1 MGWYRRLA
9 NVLRSHRVSTDI
21 EREMAFHMA
30 ERADDLVAAGMSE
43 ADARREAR
51 RRFGNPSVQKERTR
65 DADVMTWL
73 ESVGADVRYALRALR
88 ASPGF
93 ALVATLSLGLGIGA
107 NTAIFSL
114 LDAVV
119 LRTLPVEHPE
129 ELVAITLGTGDK
141 ASTVV
146 TNPIWEQI
154 RDRQDVFS
162 GVFAYGSTTFNLASG
177 GEVRR
182 ATGVW
187 VSGDYFSTLG
197 VRPAMGRLLT
207 RTDDV
212 RGCPPVAVL
221 GYGFWQTAFGGSREA
236 IGKTISLDRTPHVIV
251 GVTGP
256 GFSGIT
262 VGEASQVF
270 VPLCLRPGLDAR
282 SNWFAHIIGRPKP
295 GVTPSQVAARASA
308 LAPAVFDATVPEKW
322 GVAQKAE
329 YRKNTLGVRSAAN
342 GLSYVRRQYQ
352 RALTVLMAAVA
363 LVLLI
368 ACANVAN
375 LLLARAAV
383 RGREMAIRL
392 AIGAA
397 RRRLVRQLLTESV
410 LLAGLGALVG
420 IAFARWGNAV
430 LVGLL
435 SRSTDPISLDLGV
448 DAKVLTFTL
457 IVAVTTGMLFGLAPA
472 WRGTRV
478 DPQVALKANG
488 RGIAEGHSR
497 FTMGK
502 ALVVGQIALSLV
514 LVIGAGLLLGSFRKL
529 TTLDPGFQREGV
541 LVVNVDLENS
551 GYGAAMY
558 GAVHRD
564 LLTRFRAMPGVLAA
578 AASDITPI
586 SGTLWNDI
594 IKVDGY
600 VEKSMED
607 NLVYF
612 NEVTDR
618 FFDAMGTPLLAGR
631 DFDERDRPTSPPV
644 AIVNETMA
652 RKFFRGASPLG
663 KQYRVVLHDSLGPP
677 IDIVGVV
684 KDAKY
689 RELREDILPTV
700 YLAKA
705 QNPKASAYAEYELR
719 TTGPAAALIPGV
731 KRTIATVNKSIAV
744 ELTPL
749 SQQLDASLTR
759 DRLLATLSGFFG
771 ALALLLAVVGL
782 YGTLSYSVARR
793 RNEIG
798 IRIALGAAQRR
809 VMQLVLTEVARM
821 VIVGVALGAVI
832 AVMSTRLVTSL
843 LYGLSP
849 SDPATMIASV
859 VVLAAVAL
867 GAGALP
873 AWRAS
878 RVDPITALRD
888 E

>member
-1 MGWYRRLA
+1 
-9 NVLRSHRVSTDI
+9 
-21 EREMAFHMA
+21 
-30 ERADDLVAAGMSE
+30 
-43 ADARREAR
+43 
-51 RRFGNPSVQKERTR
+51 
-65 DADVMTWL
+65 
-73 ESVGADVRYALRALR
+73 
-88 ASPGF
+88 
-93 ALVATLSLGLGIGA
+93 
-107 NTAIFSL
+107 
-114 LDAVV
+114 
-119 LRTLPVEHPE
+119 
-129 ELVAITLGTGDK
+129 
-141 ASTVV
+141 
-146 TNPIWEQI
+146 
-154 RDRQDVFS
+154 
-162 GVFAYGSTTFNLASG
+162 
-177 GEVRR
+177 
-182 ATGVW
+182 
-187 VSGDYFSTLG
+187 
-197 VRPAMGRLLT
+197 
-207 RTDDV
+207 
-212 RGCPPVAVL
+212 
-221 GYGFWQTAFGGSREA
+221 
-236 IGKTISLDRTPHVIV
+236 
-251 GVTGP
+251 
-256 GFSGIT
+256 
-262 VGEASQVF
+262 
-270 VPLCLRPGLDAR
+270 
-282 SNWFAHIIGRPKP
+282 
-295 GVTPSQVAARASA
+295 
-308 LAPAVFDATVPEKW
+308 
-322 GVAQKAE
+322 
-329 YRKNTLGVRSAAN
+329 
-342 GLSYVRRQYQ
+342 
-352 RALTVLMAAVA
+352 
-363 LVLLI
+363 
-368 ACANVAN
+368 
-375 LLLARAAV
+375 
-383 RGREMAIRL
+383 
-392 AIGAA
+392 
-397 RRRLVRQLLTESV
+397 
-410 LLAGLGALVG
+410 
-420 IAFARWGNAV
+420 
-430 LVGLL
+430 
-435 SRSTDPISLDLGV
+435 
-448 DAKVLTFTL
+448 
-457 IVAVTTGMLFGLAPA
+457 
-472 WRGTRV
+472 
-478 DPQVALKANG
+478 
-488 RGIAEGHSR
+488 
-497 FTMGK
+497 
-502 ALVVGQIALSLV
+502 
-514 LVIGAGLLLGSFRKL
+514 
-529 TTLDPGFQREGV
+529 
-541 LVVNVDLENS
+541 
-551 GYGAAMY
+551 
-558 GAVHRD
+558 
-564 LLTRFRAMPGVLAA
+564 MPGVLAA